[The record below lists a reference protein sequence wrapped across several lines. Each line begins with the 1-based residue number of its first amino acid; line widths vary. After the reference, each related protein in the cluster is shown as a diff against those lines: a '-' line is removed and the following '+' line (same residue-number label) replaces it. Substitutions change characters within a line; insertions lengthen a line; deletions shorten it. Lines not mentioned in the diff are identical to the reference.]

1 MEVTVEQEPTLV
13 KSELFCLPLV
23 ESRVYLQ
30 SELEDLCFAVMHPGC
45 YRKLHTERNELWKRN
60 VVSPSVAAEA
70 DRVLG
75 SYDAA
80 TLPAPALAEC
90 GAAPSQQVR

>member
-1 MEVTVEQEPTLV
+1 M
-13 KSELFCLPLV
+13 
-23 ESRVYLQ
+23 Q
-30 SELEDLCFAVMHPGC
+30 SELEDLCFAVMHPCC

-75 SYDAA
+75 SCDAA
-80 TLPAPALAEC
+80 TLPVMPTADA
-90 GAAPSQQVR
+90 GKVHSHQV